1 MVYDAS
7 FWVLISFLLFF
18 AVVGRRFFKKI
29 IVQLDDR
36 AHRISQQLREAADL
50 HEETEHSCLKARSA
64 LKKQKTV
71 HERHLKDTQKKIS
84 AIQKETL
91 KKMEELEKELLQTI
105 ETKKKYLLGIREQEL
120 EKKFLKNMLKKVESS
135 LKNKLTA
142 KDKKQYILDQLK

>member
-18 AVVGRRFFKKI
+18 AVMGRRFFKK
-29 IVQLDDR
+29 VLLQLDQR
-36 AHRISQQLREAADL
+36 SYRIAQQIREATDL
-50 HEETEHSCLKARSA
+50 HEETNRSCLKAGSY
-64 LKKQKTV
+64 LKKQKAV
-71 HERHLKDTQKKIS
+71 HDGHLKDTQKKIS
-84 AIQKETL
+84 ALKKETL

-105 ETKKKYLLGIREQEL
+105 ETKKKYLLDIREQEL

-135 LKNKLTA
+135 LENKLTA